1 MTTKTRIIIA
11 CVLVL
16 LLIPFGIWWFS
27 EERAVKRRSDH
38 LMDVM
43 TIDAESR
50 GVFRQLKAYSLGGVL
65 ADQIDFE
72 SATVEKVNG
81 SYPKDQIESA
91 FSWICQNSKESIFEI
106 TEFREVKIE
115 GDRATVRATVEGFI
129 EVKGDRPV
137 DGSSDVTL
145 FWVKS
150 NGSWVLTKMIWN

>member
-16 LLIPFGIWWFS
+16 LFIPFSMWWFS

-38 LMDVM
+38 LIDVM

-65 ADQIDFE
+65 ADQIELE
-72 SATVEKVNG
+72 SSTVEKVNG

-115 GDRATVRATVEGFI
+115 GDRAIVRATVEGFI
-129 EVKGDRPV
+129 EVKGGRPV

-150 NGSWVLTKMIWN
+150 DGNWVLTKMIWN

>member
-1 MTTKTRIIIA
+1 MTTKARIIIA

-16 LLIPFGIWWFS
+16 LLIPFSMWWSS

-38 LMDVM
+38 LIDVM

-50 GVFRQLKAYSLGGVL
+50 GVFRQLKAYSLGEVL
-65 ADQIDFE
+65 ADQINFE
-72 SATVEKVNG
+72 SSTVEKVNG

>member
-1 MTTKTRIIIA
+1 MTTKARIIIA

-16 LLIPFGIWWFS
+16 LLIPLSMWWSS

-38 LMDVM
+38 LIDVM

-50 GVFRQLKAYSLGGVL
+50 GVFRQLKAYSLGEVL
-65 ADQIDFE
+65 ADQINFE
-72 SATVEKVNG
+72 SSTVEKVNG